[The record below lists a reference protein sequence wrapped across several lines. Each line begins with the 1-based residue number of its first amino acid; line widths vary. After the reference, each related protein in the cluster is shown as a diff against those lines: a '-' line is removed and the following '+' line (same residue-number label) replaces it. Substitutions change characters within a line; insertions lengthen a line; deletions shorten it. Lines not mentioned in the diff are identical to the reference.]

1 MSKKQCEINSRLGK
15 VGGQAVLEGVMMKS
29 GNTVAVSVRREDG
42 TIASDVSTFEGARK
56 KHKILNIPLVR
67 GVVNFIEML
76 SLSMKTLTRS
86 AELSGI
92 DEGVEESK
100 FEKWLKEKFGKSVLN
115 IVMGIGLFLG
125 ILLAIAL
132 FFLAPNFL
140 AAQLNKLI
148 PFDPIW
154 QGLFAGII
162 KILLF
167 ILYLYL
173 VSLMKDIRRT
183 FEYHGAEHKSIF
195 CYEKGEELTV
205 ENVKKQRRFH
215 PRCGTSFMFVML
227 FIGMLLSV
235 GVRILVT
242 YGIGFTIENTA
253 LHALFYAGINIVILL
268 PLIVG
273 TGYEFLMFAGK
284 HDNVIVRILSA
295 PGLWMQ
301 RLTTREPDDKQIE
314 VAIRS
319 LKLAMPDVF
328 PPEEETTE
336 SAEPSPD
343 MDAPAKNETSE
354 ENAAD

>member
-1 MSKKQCEINSRLGK
+1 MAKKQCDINPRLGK
-15 VGGQAVLEGVMMKS
+15 AGGQAVLEGVMMKS
-29 GNTVAVSVRREDG
+29 ASTVAVSVRREDG
-42 TIASDVSTFEGARK
+42 TIVSNVSTFESARK
-56 KHKILNIPLVR
+56 RHKILNIPIVR

-76 SLSMKTLTRS
+76 SLSMKTLNKS

-92 DEGVEESK
+92 DEGEEETK
-100 FEKWLKEKFGKSVLN
+100 FEKWLKEKFGKSVLDV
-115 IVMGIGLFLG
+115 VMGIGLFLG

-148 PFDPIW
+148 PFDAVW

-162 KILLF
+162 KIILF

-183 FEYHGAEHKSIF
+183 FEYHGAEHKTIF

-235 GVRILVT
+235 GVRILIT
-242 YGIGFTIENTA
+242 YGFGFVIEKTI
-253 LHALFYAGINIVILL
+253 LHTLFYTGINLIVLL
-268 PLIVG
+268 PLVVG

-284 HDNVIVRILSA
+284 HDNVVVRILSA

-328 PPEEETTE
+328 PPEETE
-336 SAEPSPD
+336 SA
-343 MDAPAKNETSE
+343 DAPTEEPTDSAENETL
-354 ENAAD
+354 

>member
-1 MSKKQCEINSRLGK
+1 MAKKQCDINPRLGK
-15 VGGQAVLEGVMMKS
+15 AGGQAVLEGVMMKS
-29 GNTVAVSVRREDG
+29 ASTVAVSVRREDG
-42 TIASDVSTFEGARK
+42 TISSDVSTFESARK
-56 KHKILNIPLVR
+56 RHKILNIPIVR

-76 SLSMKTLTRS
+76 SLSMKTLNKS

-92 DEGVEESK
+92 DEGAEETK
-100 FEKWLKEKFGKSVLN
+100 FEKWLKAKFGKSVLD

-125 ILLAIAL
+125 ILLAIGL
-132 FFLAPNFL
+132 FFFLPNFL
-140 AAQLNKLI
+140 ATQLNKLI
-148 PFDPIW
+148 GTDKVW
-154 QGLFAGII
+154 EGLFASVI
-162 KILLF
+162 KIILF

-183 FEYHGAEHKSIF
+183 FEYHGAEHKTIF

-235 GVRILVT
+235 GVRILIT
-242 YGIGFTIENTA
+242 YGFGFVIEKTI
-253 LHALFYAGINIVILL
+253 LHTLFYTGINLIVLL

-284 HDNVIVRILSA
+284 HDNVVVRILSA

-319 LKLAMPDVF
+319 FKLALPDEF
-328 PPEEETTE
+328 PRDESE
-336 SAEPSPD
+336 SAEPAPET
-343 MDAPAKNETSE
+343 DAPAEEPTETPENEAE
-354 ENAAD
+354 

>member
-1 MSKKQCEINSRLGK
+1 MSKKQCEINTRLGK

-42 TIASDVSTFEGARK
+42 TISSDVSTFESARK
-56 KHKILNIPLVR
+56 KHKILNIPIVR

-76 SLSMKTLTRS
+76 SLSMKTLNKS

-92 DEGVEESK
+92 DEGAEESK
-100 FEKWLKEKFGKSVLN
+100 FEKWLKDKFGKSVLD

-125 ILLAIAL
+125 ILLAVAL

-148 PFDPIW
+148 PFDAVW

-162 KILLF
+162 KIILF

-235 GVRILVT
+235 GVRILIT
-242 YGIGFTIENTA
+242 YGFGFVIEKTV
-253 LHALFYAGINIVILL
+253 LHTLFYTGINLIVLL
-268 PLIVG
+268 PLVVG

-284 HDNVIVRILSA
+284 HDNVVVRILSA

-301 RLTTREPDDKQIE
+301 RLTTREPDEKQIE

-328 PPEEETTE
+328 PPEETTDGDAPTEETTGEPTE
-336 SAEPSPD
+336 SAE
-343 MDAPAKNETSE
+343 NETH
-354 ENAAD
+354 

>member
-1 MSKKQCEINSRLGK
+1 MSKKQCELNSRLGK

-29 GNTVAVSVRREDG
+29 GNRIAVSVRREDG
-42 TIASDVSTFEGARK
+42 TISSDVSEFESARK
-56 KHKILNIPLVR
+56 KHKFLNFPIIR
-67 GVVNFIEML
+67 GVVNFIEMM
-76 SLSMKTLTRS
+76 SLSMKTLNKS

-92 DEGVEESK
+92 AEGEEESK
-100 FEKWLKEKFGKSVLN
+100 FEKWLSKKFGKSVLD
-115 IVMGIGLFLG
+115 IAMGIATVLG
-125 ILLAIAL
+125 ILLAIGL
-132 FFLAPNFL
+132 FFFLPNFL
-140 AAQLNKLI
+140 ATQLNKLI
-148 PFDPIW
+148 TIDAVW
-154 QGLFAGII
+154 QGLFASII

-227 FIGMLLSV
+227 FIGMILSV
-235 GVRILVT
+235 AVRALIT
-242 YGIGFTIENTA
+242 YGFGFVIENNM
-253 LHALFYAGINIVILL
+253 LKALFYTGINIVILL

-273 TGYEFLMFAGK
+273 SGYEFLMYAGK
-284 HDNVIVRILSA
+284 HNNVLVRILSA

-328 PPEEETTE
+328 PPEEEPKAE
-336 SAEPSPD
+336 STDESEQKTAAED
-343 MDAPAKNETSE
+343 
-354 ENAAD
+354 AAD

>member
-1 MSKKQCEINSRLGK
+1 MSKKQCEINTRLGK

-42 TIASDVSTFEGARK
+42 TIVSDVSTFESARK
-56 KHKILNIPLVR
+56 KHKILNIPIIR

-76 SLSMKTLTRS
+76 SLSMKTLNKS

-92 DEGVEESK
+92 EEGTEESK
-100 FEKWLKEKFGKSVLN
+100 FEKWLKDKFGKSVLDV
-115 IVMGIGLFLG
+115 VMGIGLFLG

-148 PFDPIW
+148 PFDAVW

-162 KILLF
+162 KIILF

-235 GVRILVT
+235 GVRILIT
-242 YGIGFTIENTA
+242 YGFGFVIEKTI
-253 LHALFYAGINIVILL
+253 LHTLFYTGINLIVLL
-268 PLIVG
+268 PLVVG

-284 HDNVIVRILSA
+284 HDNIIVRILSA

-319 LKLAMPDVF
+319 LKLAMPDIF
-328 PPEEETTE
+328 PPEETE
-336 SAEPSPD
+336 SA
-343 MDAPAKNETSE
+343 DAPTEEPTDSAENETL
-354 ENAAD
+354 